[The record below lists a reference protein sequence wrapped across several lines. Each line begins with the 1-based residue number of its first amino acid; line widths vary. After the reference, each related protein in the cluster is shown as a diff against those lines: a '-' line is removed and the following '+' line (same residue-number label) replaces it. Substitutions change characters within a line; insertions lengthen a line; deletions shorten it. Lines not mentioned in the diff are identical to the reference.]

1 MKTPNT
7 DFAAWLQQSIRERPD
22 IKNQKALAERLDVY
36 ASTVHYWLKGTS
48 EPDDTNIAR
57 LAGIFGVDKVFILR
71 LLGKVPAAAF
81 EDVILATQEA
91 QIMRDLVDLRET
103 NLYEPTVRA
112 VQGVL
117 DAIKFKA
124 DGMADCD

>member
-7 DFAAWLQQSIRERPD
+7 VFAAWLQQSIRERPD